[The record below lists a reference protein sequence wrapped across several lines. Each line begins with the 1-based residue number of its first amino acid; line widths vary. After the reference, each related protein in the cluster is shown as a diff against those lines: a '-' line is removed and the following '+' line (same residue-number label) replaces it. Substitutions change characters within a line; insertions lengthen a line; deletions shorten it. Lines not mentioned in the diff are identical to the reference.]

1 METFWDWR
9 WRRRRW
15 PSLKYDFL
23 LFDIKDKYSLIHD
36 DTIIEYGTYRV
47 TKNDLVWVNEFEYK
61 ITLTQFFKLDYPTYM
76 LDSFNY
82 LIRITSNDTIALYE
96 PYADGF
102 SWYFKRE
109 GR

>member
-1 METFWDWR
+1 MGKKTLALGLWIILLVVFVIAAS
-9 WRRRRW
+9 
-15 PSLKYDFL
+15 PSTP
-23 LFDIKDKYSLIHD
+23 
-36 DTIIEYGTYRV
+36 TILSPNNHSVYY
-47 TKNDLVWVNEFEYK
+47 NPAN
-61 ITLTQFFKLDYPTYM
+61 LTVGGSIDPD